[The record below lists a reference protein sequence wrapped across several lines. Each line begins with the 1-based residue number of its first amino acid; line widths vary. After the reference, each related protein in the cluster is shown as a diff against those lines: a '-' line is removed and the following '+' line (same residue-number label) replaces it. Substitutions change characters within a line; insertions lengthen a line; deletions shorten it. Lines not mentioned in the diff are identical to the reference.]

1 MAIRKIKHRM
11 VAFGVM
17 LALIAGVTPVH
28 AIEDGAYLVG
38 RTTSYADPATGS
50 PVDGGTDIALGDS
63 MCSSIVEP
71 QILVEQVNG
80 TLYVTMGLGLAS
92 NTEHI
97 RILVNGQSVV
107 LTQTG
112 SSSRNGDTVNHYR
125 FVVGSLND
133 QISPIMYVAPMG
145 RDVQFF
151 VTLDAGNMRAGTG
164 VYQSLMIPA
173 TSATPAPKEEKKEE
187 PQAEK
192 ETDTPAKTDATQEND
207 TKEKEEETKPKETKE
222 TNKEDGTYDPFENVT
237 GLSLHTIE
245 ETATASDS
253 SIAPYVAAG
262 GAVIA
267 VLGGFGFWIWKKK
280 GRTS

>member
-97 RILVNGQSVV
+97 RILVNGQSVA

-151 VTLDAGNMRAGTG
+151 VTLEAGNISAGTG

-173 TSATPAPKEEKKEE
+173 TSDTPATKEEKKEE
-187 PQAEK
+187 PPAEK
-192 ETDTPAKTDATQEND
+192 VTDTTQEKN
-207 TKEKEEETKPKETKE
+207 TEEKAEETKPKETKE
-222 TNKEDGTYDPFENVT
+222 TNKEDGTYDPFEHVT

-267 VLGGFGFWIWKKK
+267 VLGGFGFWMWKKK